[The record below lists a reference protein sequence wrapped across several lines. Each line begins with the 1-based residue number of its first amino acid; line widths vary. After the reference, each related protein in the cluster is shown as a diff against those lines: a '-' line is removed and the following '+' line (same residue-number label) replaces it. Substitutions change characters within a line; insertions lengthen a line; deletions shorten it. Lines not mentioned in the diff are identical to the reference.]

1 MLPYPEHKI
10 PKVPAYKPLTDL
22 LDSVLVGNDYLSQ
35 HWGYSEN
42 HLSNLRRLHRGPPW
56 VKLPTG
62 AIRYR
67 LSEIFAAEVAGTRGS
82 LTTERVALAM
92 AACTS
97 VPAAHRAAM
106 IAHLETVF
114 PPKK

>member
-1 MLPYPEHKI
+1 MLPYPQHVI
-10 PKVPAYKPLTDL
+10 PNSPAYTPLTDL
-22 LDSVLVGNDYLSQ
+22 LDSVLVGNDYLSS

-42 HLSNLRRLHRGPPW
+42 HLSNLRRLQKGPPW

-67 LSEIFAAEVAGTRGS
+67 LSEIFAAEVAGTRGA

-92 AACTS
+92 ASCKT
-97 VPAAHRAAM
+97 VPAEHRAAM

-114 PPKK
+114 PTKK